1 MTNSTIYRKA
11 QELPF
16 VQFCK
21 WYDRAVRKR
30 KNRDSSNASNEP
42 FSVVECSEVGR
53 RTELV
58 RRLSQ
63 VEQTQKGAL
72 PIYEDND

>member
-11 QELPF
+11 QTLPF

-21 WYDRAVRKR
+21 WYNSAVRKR
-30 KNRDSSNASNEP
+30 KTRDSNNASNEP

-53 RTELV
+53 TRTVVREL
-58 RRLSQ
+58 
-63 VEQTQKGAL
+63 KGAH
-72 PIYEDND
+72 IMYEDLD